1 MADFWKPTADL
12 YSALFEKP
20 KMSQKLLEKPP
31 FKYIFDIIMETTKQ
45 TGFKFKFPLGYAK
58 GLYTTDELDGNSY
71 DNKDKKLMFLQ
82 KIIDLTSMM
91 LKEEIAAKPGKIAAG
106 LEPENTNL
114 LLQAIYRAAVSGKNS
129 DPFVKK
135 ILGGAGA
142 KEPEPQKKEQPKP
155 EPKAQQPPPKEQSA
169 PQVKDEKRPD
179 EKKPAQPKEDPK
191 PKQQAQQ
198 PPPQQP
204 KENQKQQQVPP
215 PQQQQQQTQ
224 EGNVRPSTAKKR
236 PPQLPSNQVQVE
248 QNQKKGGTAN
258 VIIEGKGNNDEDD
271 GIVVQSNVRPTS
283 DINAQEYGKFV
294 RDNMKNQEKAKEEEK
309 EKDQPQEGIKMKRIG
324 NVNQRKDKIK
334 EEIAQ
339 NLGTSQVSDTIVMQ
353 KLIQS
358 MSQNVNPLAKQI
370 EFIQD
375 DIENM
380 NRELQQ
386 WRKIYNVSKQKMVD
400 MNRATEEA
408 QQPLY
413 DKIAEVE
420 EVIKEKKSK
429 IQNIKAQI
437 IKNKL
442 QIDQL
447 LKAVLVQK

>member
-1 MADFWKPTADL
+1 MGDFWKPTAEL

-45 TGFKFKFPLGYAK
+45 TGYAK
-58 GLYTTDELDGNSY
+58 GLYTNDELDGNSY
-71 DNKDKKLMFLQ
+71 DNKDKKLLFLQ

-155 EPKAQQPPPKEQSA
+155 EPKAQQPPPKEQAA
-169 PQVKDEKRPD
+169 PQVKE
-179 EKKPAQPKEDPK
+179 EKKAVQPKEDPK
-191 PKQQAQQ
+191 PKQQPQQ
-198 PPPQQP
+198 PPAQQP
-204 KENQKQQQVPP
+204 KENQKQQQAPP
-215 PQQQQQQTQ
+215 PQQQQQQQTQ

-236 PPQLPSNQVQVE
+236 PPQLPTNQVSVD

-258 VIIEGKGNNDEDD
+258 VIIEGKGNNDDDD
-271 GIVVQSNVRPTS
+271 GIVVQSNVKPNT

-324 NVNQRKDKIK
+324 KVNVQKDKIK

>member
-45 TGFKFKFPLGYAK
+45 TGYGK
-58 GLYTTDELDGNSY
+58 GLYTGDELDGNTY
-71 DNKDKKLMFLQ
+71 DNKDKKLQFLQ

-142 KEPEPQKKEQPKP
+142 KDPEPPKKEQPKA
-155 EPKAQQPPPKEQSA
+155 EKVQQPPPKEQAA
-169 PQVKDEKRPD
+169 PQVKE
-179 EKKPAQPKEDPK
+179 EKKVAPPKEEQK
-191 PKQQAQQ
+191 PKQQPQQ

-204 KENQKQQQVPP
+204 KETQKQQQQPP
-215 PQQQQQQTQ
+215 PQQQQTQ

-236 PPQLPSNQVQVE
+236 PPQLPTNQVAVD

-271 GIVVQSNVRPTS
+271 GIIVQSNVKPNA

-294 RDNMKNQEKAKEEEK
+294 RDNMKNQDKGKEEEK
-309 EKDQPQEGIKMKRIG
+309 EKGQPQEGIILKRIG
-324 NVNQRKDKIK
+324 KANVQKDKIK

-413 DKIAEVE
+413 DKIADVE

>member
-45 TGFKFKFPLGYAK
+45 TGYAK
-58 GLYTTDELDGNSY
+58 GLYTGDELDGNTY
-71 DNKDKKLMFLQ
+71 DNKDKKLSFLQ

-135 ILGGAGA
+135 ILGGPGA
-142 KEPEPQKKEQPKP
+142 KEPEPPKKEQPKP
-155 EPKAQQPPPKEQSA
+155 EQKPQQPPPKEQA
-169 PQVKDEKRPD
+169 PPQVKE
-179 EKKPAQPKEDPK
+179 EKKVAPPKEEQK

-204 KENQKQQQVPP
+204 KETQKQQQQPP
-215 PQQQQQQTQ
+215 PQQQQTQ

-236 PPQLPSNQVQVE
+236 PPQLPTNQVAVE

-258 VIIEGKGNNDEDD
+258 VIIEGKGNNDDDD
-271 GIVVQSNVRPTS
+271 GVIVQSNVKPNA

-294 RDNMKNQEKAKEEEK
+294 RDNMKNQDKAKEEEK

-324 NVNQRKDKIK
+324 KVNVQKDKIK

-408 QQPLY
+408 QQPLF

>member
-1 MADFWKPTADL
+1 MADFWKPTADM

-31 FKYIFDIIMETTKQ
+31 FKYLFDIIMETTKQ
-45 TGFKFKFPLGYAK
+45 TGYAK
-58 GLYTTDELDGNSY
+58 GLYTGDELDGNTY
-71 DNKDKKLMFLQ
+71 DNKDKKLQFLQ

-129 DPFVKK
+129 DAFVKK

-142 KEPEPQKKEQPKP
+142 GAKEPEPPKKEQSKP
-155 EPKAQQPPPKEQSA
+155 EQKAQQPPPKEQAA
-169 PQVKDEKRPD
+169 PQIKE
-179 EKKPAQPKEDPK
+179 EKKPEEKKVAPPKEDQK
-191 PKQQAQQ
+191 PKQQVQQPPAQQPKEAQKQQQ
-198 PPPQQP
+198 PPPP
-204 KENQKQQQVPP
+204 
-215 PQQQQQQTQ
+215 QQQQTQ

-236 PPQLPSNQVQVE
+236 PPQLPTNQVSVD

-258 VIIEGKGNNDEDD
+258 VIIEGKGNNDDDD
-271 GIVVQSNVRPTS
+271 GIIVQSNVKPNA

-294 RDNMKNQEKAKEEEK
+294 RDNMKNQDKGKDEEKEK

-324 NVNQRKDKIK
+324 KVNVQKDKIK

-408 QQPLY
+408 QQPLF